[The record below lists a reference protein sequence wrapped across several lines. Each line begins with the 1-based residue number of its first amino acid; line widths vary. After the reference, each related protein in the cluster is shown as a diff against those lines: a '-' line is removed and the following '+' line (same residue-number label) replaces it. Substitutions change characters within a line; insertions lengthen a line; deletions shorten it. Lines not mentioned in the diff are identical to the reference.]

1 MSNIR
6 DIELTL
12 KPIISADK
20 IQSKVQE
27 IATKLSSRFKDET
40 PLVICTLK
48 GAIFFY
54 TDLIRALD
62 IDIKCDF
69 VKASSY
75 FGDTTA
81 KGDIVLD
88 ADMTTTIKDEHVIL
102 VDEIVD
108 KGKTLS
114 YLQRLVKARKP
125 KSLCSVVLFSKPDCC
140 TEKLEI
146 DFVGFN
152 IPNAFIVGY
161 GMDYRG
167 YFRNL
172 PYIAVSDH
180 LK

>member
-1 MSNIR
+1 MDNIK

-12 KPIISADK
+12 KPMISADQ

-27 IATKLSSRFKDET
+27 MATELSRKFKDKT

-48 GAIFFY
+48 GAMFFY
-54 TDLIRALD
+54 TDLIRAMD
-62 IDIKCDF
+62 IDVKCDF

-75 FGDTTA
+75 FGGTSA

-88 ADMTTTIKDEHVIL
+88 ADMTTNIKGEHVIL
-102 VDEIVD
+102 VDEVVD

-114 YLQRLVKARKP
+114 YLQRLVKVREP
-125 KSLCSVVLFSKPDCC
+125 KSLCSVILLSKPECH

-146 DFVGFN
+146 DFVGFKIEN
-152 IPNAFIVGY
+152 LFVVGY
-161 GMDYRG
+161 GMDYQG

-172 PYIAVSDH
+172 PYIAVSDK